1 MRAEHG
7 ESDNDDC
14 VDVRRLQATT
24 TVLRLSDGSE
34 RVRLASGSNSV
45 SLEVTEGSVLN
56 GPVRLV
62 STIENFRTVPAQIL
76 TLERLHTLWR
86 LKKFR
91 KKDFRPDRRNQRW
104 LLALR
109 ALDLDHAEYSH
120 REIAHLILADDDPQ
134 VWRRE
139 KNSLRA
145 RVRRL
150 IALGRELRDG
160 GYLTVLSGTQSASL
174 IAQALLSLPN

>member
-1 MRAEHG
+1 MEG
-7 ESDNDDC
+7 
-14 VDVRRLQATT
+14 
-24 TVLRLSDGSE
+24 TVLD
-34 RVRLASGSNSV
+34 
-45 SLEVTEGSVLN
+45 

-62 STIENFRTVPAQIL
+62 SLIENFKTLPAQIQ

-91 KKDFRPDRRNQRW
+91 KKDFRADRRTQRW

-109 ALDLDHAEYSH
+109 ALDLDDAQYSH
-120 REIAHLILADDDPQ
+120 REISNLIFSDDDPEI
-134 VWRRE
+134 WRLE

-160 GYLTVLSGTQSASL
+160 GY
-174 IAQALLSLPN
+174 IAILGGAPLFMNRDAM